1 MRDGG
6 RVVTTFVVRLIAD
19 RLSQGEFVGEAEHV
33 ASGHTAT
40 LRSAEDL
47 ARFAA
52 HRAQAHQ
59 EPAARER
66 NPSS

>member
-19 RLSQGEFVGEAEHV
+19 RLSKGEFVGEAEHV
-33 ASGHTAT
+33 ASGHTTT
-40 LRSAEDL
+40 LRSADDL

-52 HRAQAHQ
+52 AELPKTSAPEAPR
-59 EPAARER
+59 
-66 NPSS
+66 S

>member
-1 MRDGG
+1 
-6 RVVTTFVVRLIAD
+6 VVATFVVRLIAD
-19 RLSQGEFVGEAEHV
+19 RLSEGEFVGEVEHV

-40 LRSAEDL
+40 LRSADDL

-52 HRAQAHQ
+52 HQNLVHQ
-59 EPAARER
+59 EPAGRER